1 MKKIQA
7 IAILVIV
14 GSVSSSAAFAQAA
27 TAAKPAEP
35 PTIASVLDRQLSGI
49 ERNIMGAAAAVPADK
64 YDFSPAT
71 ANIPGD
77 FKTPSPVRTFGEQ
90 LKHIGEDLDAL
101 GAGILGEKRTASEEE
116 NGPKN
121 VKTKDDVINYLKA
134 AFAKG
139 HSGIKTIN
147 QQNVVE
153 EIQSPF
159 GNNKVTRLSL
169 AVSMIGHSNNHYGQ
183 IIEYLRMNGMVPPES
198 QPRK

>member
-1 MKKIQA
+1 VKNIKT
-7 IAILVIV
+7 IATLVIV
-14 GSVSSSAAFAQAA
+14 CSVTSVAAFAQASA
-27 TAAKPAEP
+27 AAKPAEP
-35 PTIASVLDRQLSGI
+35 PTIASVLDRQLSNI
-49 ERNIMGAAAAVPADK
+49 ERNVMGAAQAVPADK

-77 FKTPSPVRTFGEQ
+77 FKTPNPVRTFSEQ

-101 GAGILGEKRTASEEE
+101 GAGILGEKRAASSDE

-121 VKTKDDVINYLKA
+121 VKTKDDVVNYLKA

-139 HSGIKTIN
+139 HSGIKSIN

-169 AVSMIGHSNNHYGQ
+169 AVGMIGHTNNHYGQ
-183 IIEYLRMNGMVPPES
+183 IIEYLRMNSMVPPES